1 MNIILWILQGLL
13 AAVFLMAG
21 AMKLLQPKERLAA
34 RMAWVNDFSPTQ
46 LKGIGTLEVLGAVG
60 VTAPWAL
67 RILTFFTPL
76 AALGLVL
83 LMIGAAVT
91 HIRRS
96 EPLMLAGNVV
106 LLVLAG
112 VVATGRAGLL

>member
-1 MNIILWILQGLL
+1 MNIILWVLQGALT
-13 AAVFLMAG
+13 ATFLMAG
-21 AMKLLQPKERLAA
+21 TMKLLQPKEPLAA
-34 RMAWVNDFSPTQ
+34 RLAWVNDFSSAQ
-46 LKGIGTLEVLGAVG
+46 VKGIGALEVLGAVG
-60 VTAPWAL
+60 VTAPLAL
-67 RILTFFTPL
+67 GILTFFTPL

-96 EPLMLAGNVV
+96 ERLMVAGNGV
-106 LLVLAG
+106 LLFLAA

>member
-1 MNIILWILQGLL
+1 MNIILWMLQGVLT
-13 AAVFLMAG
+13 ATFLMAG

-83 LMIGAAVT
+83 LMIGAAMT

-96 EPLMLAGNVV
+96 EPLMLVGNVA
-106 LLVLAG
+106 LLVLAA